1 MPRTTRKTRT
11 LALGAVLTSV
21 ALAAAGCS
29 SSGKP
34 GGGPSGG
41 TSSDNAANIN
51 ATGQPVKGGTLKL
64 IGSGDVDHLDTAAG
78 YYTATYALERA
89 FTRQL
94 FTYPASTD
102 PNKATGIVPDLA
114 TAVPTTANGGIS
126 ADGLTYTI
134 HLRTGA
140 MWDTTPARAV
150 TAQDEV
156 LGMKRLCNPTPN
168 AVGAPGYYEGVIV
181 GFKEYCDAFAK
192 VSPTIPAI
200 KAFITG
206 HDISGVK
213 AVDAAT
219 VQFTLVKKANDFL
232 NILAMPFS
240 SPAPVEYLNYL
251 PDDANFRTHT
261 ISDGPYAITSY
272 TANQSI
278 KLDRN
283 PAWTKASDPVRDAYV
298 DHITITEGQ
307 DEGPVQ
313 QQLQAGTADVQW
325 DTTVPTASVPALK
338 ATKDARLGI
347 YPSGSTN
354 PFLVFNEQSPNNQGA
369 LGKPAVRQAL
379 EYAIDKVAI
388 GQIYGGPSL
397 NTPLDQAIP
406 PGSLGYEQYDPYPT
420 PGHKGDPAKCKQL
433 LAAAGYPNG
442 LVLKDLAR
450 NAGKHPAVAQ
460 SVQADLKACGVTTQ
474 IVPVSQGDY
483 YGKYL
488 NLPSAAKAGNWDITE
503 PGWVPDWFGNNGRSN
518 LEPLF
523 DGRNYGPGSTDW
535 GDYNSPAFNA
545 LIDQAMTAPDQA
557 TAESLWHQADQQVMK
572 DAAIV
577 PFETQNVALF
587 RSTRVHNA
595 IFELF
600 SQSYDITEIWLSPS
614 S

>member
-1 MPRTTRKTRT
+1 MPRTPRRTRP

-34 GGGPSGG
+34 VPGPSGG
-41 TSSDNAANIN
+41 TSSDNAANVN
-51 ATGQPVKGGTLKL
+51 AAGQPVKGGTLKL
-64 IGSGDVDHLDTAAG
+64 IGSGDVDHLDTASG
-78 YYTATYALERA
+78 YYTATYTLERA

-102 PNKATGIVPDLA
+102 PTKSTTIVADLA
-114 TAVPTTANGGIS
+114 TEIPTTANQGIS
-126 ADGLTYTI
+126 ADGLTYTV
-134 HLRTGA
+134 HLRSDA
-140 MWDTTPARAV
+140 MWDTSPARPV

-168 AVGAPGYYEGVIV
+168 AVGAPGYYEGVIA
-181 GFKEYCDAFAK
+181 GFQQYCDAFAK

-200 KAFITG
+200 KAFIQS
-206 HDISGVK
+206 HDISGIK
-213 AVDAAT
+213 AVDATT

-240 SPAPVEYLNYL
+240 SPAPAEYLNYL
-251 PDDANFRTHT
+251 PDDANFRSHT

-313 QQLQAGTADVQW
+313 QQLQAGTADMQW

-338 ATKDARLGI
+338 ATKDPRLGV

-369 LGKPAVRQAL
+369 LGKVAVRQAL

-388 GQIYGGPSL
+388 GQIYGGPTL
-397 NTPLDQAIP
+397 NTPLGQAIP
-406 PGSLGYEQYDPYPT
+406 PGSLGYEKFDPYAT
-420 PGHKGDPAKCKQL
+420 PGSKGDPAKCKSM

-503 PGWVPDWFGNNGRSN
+503 PGWVPDWFGNNGRAN

-535 GDYNSPAFNA
+535 GDYDSPAFNA
-545 LIDQAMTAPDQA
+545 LLDQAMTAPDQA

-577 PFETQNVALF
+577 PFETQNDAMY

-600 SQSYDITEIWLSPS
+600 SQNYDVTEVWLSPS